1 MERLL
6 VINPGSTS
14 TKLAVYDGEDEY
26 RSTAINHSTQSL
38 AQFGDIVDQLDFRK
52 EALLEWLAEIGVNLH
67 SITAVVCRGGL
78 LRPIPGG
85 VYMVNEDMTEDLRSG
100 RYGKHAS
107 NLGGLIG
114 FSLGKQLGIP
124 CYIVDPVVVDE
135 LQPVA
140 RVSGHPK
147 INRISIFHA
156 LNHKA
161 MARRAA
167 DQLGKPYA
175 ALKLI
180 VVHLG
185 GGISVGAHRYGHVV
199 DVNNAL
205 HGEGPFSPERTGSLP
220 TTALIHY
227 FFSIGEAPEIL
238 LKHFVGRGGLVDH
251 LGTNDLR
258 EVEGQIEAGGHEAEV
273 VFRAMALQ
281 VCKEIGRASAVLH
294 GDVDAVVLTG
304 GMAYS
309 KRLTSII
316 EEYISYLGPVIVLP
330 GENELEALAQG
341 ALRVLRGL
349 EKPRHYERV

>member
-14 TKLAVYDGEDEY
+14 TKLAIYDGETEH
-26 RSTAINHSTQSL
+26 RSTTLNHTAQIL
-38 AQFGDIVDQLDFRK
+38 AQFGDIVDQLPFRQQ
-52 EALLEWLAEIGVNLH
+52 ALLSWLAEIEVSLE
-67 SITAVVCRGGL
+67 SITAIVCRGGL
-78 LRPIPGG
+78 LKPLPGG
-85 VYMVNEDMTEDLRSG
+85 VYVVSEAMTEDLRSG

-107 NLGGLIG
+107 NLGALMGFGLAKK
-114 FSLGKQLGIP
+114 LNIP

-147 INRISIFHA
+147 INRTSIFHA
-156 LNHKA
+156 LNQKA
-161 MARRAA
+161 VARKAA
-167 DQLGKPYA
+167 DLLGRPYA

-180 VVHLG
+180 VVHMG
-185 GGISVGAHRYGHVV
+185 GGISVGVHRYGQVV

-220 TTALIHY
+220 ITALIKYY
-227 FFSIGEAPEIL
+227 FMKGEPPEKL
-238 LKHFVGRGGLVDH
+238 LKRFVGQGGLVDL

-258 EVEGQIEAGGHEAEV
+258 EVERQIERGCNRARV
-273 VFRAMALQ
+273 VCSALALQ
-281 VCKEIGRASAVLH
+281 ICKEIGRASAVLH
-294 GDVDAVVLTG
+294 NDVDAVVLTG

-309 KRLTSII
+309 KRLTGTI
-316 EEYISYLGPVIVLP
+316 EEHVRYMAPVLIFP
-330 GENELEALAQG
+330 GENELEVLAQG

-349 EKPRHYERV
+349 EKPRYYEG

>member
-14 TKLAVYDGEDEY
+14 TKLAIYDGEREY
-26 RSTAINHSTQSL
+26 RSTTINHSAHTL
-38 AQFGDIVDQLDFRK
+38 AEFGDIMDQLDFRTA
-52 EALLEWLAEIGVNLH
+52 ALLAWLSEIGVGVET
-67 SITAVVCRGGL
+67 ITAIVCRGGL

-85 VYMVNEDMTEDLRSG
+85 VYAVNEAMTGDLRSG

-114 FSLGKQLGIP
+114 FALGQRLGIP
-124 CYIVDPVVVDE
+124 CYVVDPVVVDE
-135 LQPVA
+135 LQPEA

-147 INRISIFHA
+147 ISRVSIFHA

-167 DQLGKPYA
+167 DLLGKPYA

-185 GGISVGAHRYGHVV
+185 GGISVGAHRYGQVV

-205 HGEGPFSPERTGSLP
+205 NGEGPFSPERSGTLP
-220 TTALIHY
+220 TTELIRFY
-227 FFSIGEAPEIL
+227 FDSGATPEQL
-238 LKHFVGRGGLVDH
+238 LKSFVGRGGLVDH

-258 EVEGQIEAGGHEAEV
+258 EVEKQMASGSKRAEV

-281 VCKEIGRASAVLH
+281 ICKEIGRAAAVLH
-294 GDVDAVVLTG
+294 NDVDAIVLTG

-309 KRLTSII
+309 RALTDLIMDHV
-316 EEYISYLGPVIVLP
+316 EYIGQVMVLP

-349 EKPRHYERV
+349 EKPLFYES